1 MIQTKSIEAMIR
13 NKKKI
18 LILPGNEMKTSQQLL
33 ILQIDYQLPFKE
45 VEIDGIL
52 HKRLTENGIVYAN
65 FDETEEQR
73 VLNLPYVI
81 AIEPYRD

>member
-1 MIQTKSIEAMIR
+1 MIR

-18 LILPGNEMKTSQQLL
+18 LILHGYEMKTSQQLL
-33 ILQIDYQLPFKE
+33 MLQIDHQLPLKE

-52 HKRLTENGIVYAN
+52 HKQLAENGIIYAN
-65 FDETEEQR
+65 LNETEEQS

-81 AIEPYRD
+81 GIEPYRD